1 MERKHTRK
9 AEPAFPRCFDSP
21 NLANDGFPVCS
32 APYRA
37 PEMAFGDVGFGRA
50 VDMWSLGL
58 VVMDMLGQHAHLQKS
73 DKHPPRYGFLY
84 SAASVFIGQVDV
96 KHFKDHPMPPPP
108 CFSKLRTPVWAL
120 IVTETLGDNGVDF
133 VSQLL
138 KMNPSKRLSV
148 EGALAHPFL
157 LWDVSTPKSLVPFE
171 GKRHPWNLV
180 TYDLEPNV
188 LEWLRADPVF
198 HPSKFQKALGVTFAP
213 SSRHVGFGLQHAM
226 VGAHVNLYPMWV
238 CASVTLAC
246 GGGLNKNICKYKTFT
261 KPDFPDLCTYL
272 GATFKFHGTYVC
284 YLTYVINNLVVIVFD
299 AFVVVNG

>member
-1 MERKHTRK
+1 
-9 AEPAFPRCFDSP
+9 
-21 NLANDGFPVCS
+21 
-32 APYRA
+32 
-37 PEMAFGDVGFGRA
+37 MAFGDVGFGRA

-108 CFSKLRTPVWAL
+108 CFSKLRTPVWAP
-120 IVTETLGDNGVDF
+120 IVTKTLGDNGVGF

-148 EGALAHPFL
+148 EGALAHPFM
-157 LWDVSTPKSLVPFE
+157 LWDVSTPKSLVPFK

-198 HPSKFQKALGVTFAP
+198 QPSKFQKAVGGHVRALSQARRLR
-213 SSRHVGFGLQHAM
+213 SSACDGWCTCKLVPHVGLCIRDFG
-226 VGAHVNLYPMWV
+226 MWGR
-238 CASVTLAC
+238 AEQ
-246 GGGLNKNICKYKTFT
+246 KYM
-261 KPDFPDLCTYL
+261 
-272 GATFKFHGTYVC
+272 
-284 YLTYVINNLVVIVFD
+284 
-299 AFVVVNG
+299 